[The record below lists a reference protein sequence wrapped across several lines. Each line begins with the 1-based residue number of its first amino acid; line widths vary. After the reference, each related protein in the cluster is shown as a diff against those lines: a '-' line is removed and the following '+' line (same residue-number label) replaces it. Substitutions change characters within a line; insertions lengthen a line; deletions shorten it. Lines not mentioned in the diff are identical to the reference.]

1 MQVRCWEQ
9 AARWNPHP
17 KSATCG
23 TEVPNSL
30 NNHGITGIFKGNTFI
45 QEIDRNYRTKG

>member
-1 MQVRCWEQ
+1 MRVKMLGADCLQ
-9 AARWNPHP
+9 NPHR
-17 KSATCG
+17 KLATCG

-30 NNHGITGIFKGNTFI
+30 NNRGITGIFKGNTFI